1 MASLF
6 KIDIQKLKG
15 VGSKTAEYFRKLG
28 VCTVG
33 DLIKFFP
40 KGYED
45 WTTLSNIEMARG
57 RKDKCLRLR
66 ILIPAKEFY

>member
-15 VGSKTAEYFRKLG
+15 VGPKTAEYFRKLG
-28 VCTVG
+28 VCTIG

-40 KGYED
+40 KGY
-45 WTTLSNIEMARG
+45 
-57 RKDKCLRLR
+57 
-66 ILIPAKEFY
+66 